1 MNIKTVDLKKF
12 KELASHIRRQKN
24 LEIDSYVRFG
34 SGLIAKNAYESLI
47 AFNCLDSDEDFLV
60 NEEDLYPLVAQT
72 PSETISIIKT
82 KKGVIVSDGRD
93 SFPALTTEFQH
104 FLKMPD
110 FSVKTLPIDG
120 EFLSALSKTW
130 PVCATDEN
138 QGKEFYAYVHI
149 GNERMCAGDGAVGF
163 MSQISQPITLAL
175 KRDVASIVSKY
186 EFDAFSES
194 DAFHFFHAPGFVMG
208 FRKTVV
214 PYADI
219 RYAFDCK
226 TDRTFTYSAS
236 DLKSFNTLFL
246 KRSKTPVCTFEKGA
260 LTAYDMYLSDKIQR
274 RESEQI
280 SVPQEFSF
288 NPEKTNRIID
298 SMGVEDLDFYQ
309 GKDMYYIKSVDTNSI
324 ALIARVAKL

>member
-1 MNIKTVDLKKF
+1 MNILVSDLRKF

-24 LEIDSYVRFG
+24 LEIDSFIRFG
-34 SGLIAKNAYESLI
+34 NGVIAKNAYESLI
-47 AFNCLDSDEDFLV
+47 KFDCPSSDEDFLI

-72 PSETISIIKT
+72 PSDIITVTNT

-93 SFPALTTEFQH
+93 KFPALTTEFSH
-104 FLKMPD
+104 FLNIPD
-110 FSVKTLPIDG
+110 VPEKTTPIDAD
-120 EFLSALSKTW
+120 FLTALSKTW

-149 GNERMCAGDGAVGF
+149 GNECMCAGDGAVGF
-163 MSQISQPITLAL
+163 MAPITQPIKLAL

-186 EFDAFSES
+186 EFESFSES
-194 DAFHFFHAPGFVMG
+194 DAFQFFHAPGFVMG

-214 PYADI
+214 PFTDI
-219 RYAFDCK
+219 RFAFKCT

-246 KRSKTPVCTFEKGA
+246 KRSKTPVCTFENGS
-260 LTAYDMYLSDKIQR
+260 LTAYDMYLADKVQK
-274 RESEQI
+274 RESPEI
-280 SVPQEFSF
+280 TVPEEFSF

-298 SMGVEDLDFYQ
+298 SMGVETLDFHK
-309 GKDMYYIKSVDTNSI
+309 GNNMYYVKSVDTKSI
-324 ALIARVAKL
+324 AIIARVKKL